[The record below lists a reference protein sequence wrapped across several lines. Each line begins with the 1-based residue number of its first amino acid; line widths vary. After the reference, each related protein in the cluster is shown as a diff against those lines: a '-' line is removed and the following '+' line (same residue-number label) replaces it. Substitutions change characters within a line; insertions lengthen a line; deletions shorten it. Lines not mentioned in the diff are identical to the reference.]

1 MDPVLG
7 LLRTAYRLKDEERRG
22 WVLRGVSAPESV
34 ADHSWGTA
42 LLCMLFAE
50 AEGVD
55 EAEALRISLVH
66 DLAEAETGDIATRAD
81 PDAPQVDP
89 TQKAEAERQAMD
101 EMLFPVGNDPTAG
114 RLRRLWEQY
123 EARGTPEARFV
134 RDMNLVDMCMQA
146 LVYEADRRYEAEAE
160 NEHFPSYRR
169 LDEFFA
175 TSAPRLS
182 TATGRRLFR
191 AVHDAYLSLRSR

>member
-1 MDPVLG
+1 MDPMLA

-22 WVLRGVSAPESV
+22 WVLRGVSLPESV

-42 LLCMLFAE
+42 LLCMLFA
-50 AEGVD
+50 AEEEVN
-55 EAEALRISLVH
+55 ETEALRIALVH

-81 PDAPQVDP
+81 PEAPQVDP
-89 TQKAEAERQAMD
+89 AEKAAAERQAIGH
-101 EMLFPVGNDPTAG
+101 MLLPLGDDPAAG
-114 RLRRLWEQY
+114 LVRRLWEQY
-123 EARGTPEARFV
+123 EARTTKAAVFV
-134 RDMNLVDMCMQA
+134 RDMNLVDMCIQA
-146 LVYEADRRYEAEAE
+146 LVYEADRRYDAHAE

-182 TATGRRLFR
+182 TETGKRLFG
-191 AVHDAYLSLRSR
+191 AVHEAYLALRPW